1 MPMTTSASS
10 PRCSG
15 AITQWLFLL
24 LLIANLFFWGYQ
36 TFGRGPLVKPLDNHT
51 PLNRHKIQLL
61 TAAQAQRLTPVATPP
76 VCLEWGSFSEK
87 QAQQALQRLNQLQLG
102 NRLSWRK
109 SAASRTYWV
118 YIPPQNTRQAAILKL
133 KQVKAF
139 GITDGFIVQDG
150 TSWQNAISLG
160 VFKTQAA
167 ANHYERQ
174 LKSKGVHSATV
185 GPREPSAVK
194 TLFQIRGADDAVMKQ
209 LVRLKL
215 DFPGSTVKAVDCA
228 AFPRPAVAQ
237 AVTAAGG

>member
-1 MPMTTSASS
+1 MLMTTSAPS
-10 PRCSG
+10 PRCGG

-36 TFGRGPLVKPLDNHT
+36 TFGRSPLVKPLNDHT

-76 VCLEWGSFSEK
+76 VCLEWGSFSEN
-87 QAQQALQRLNQLQLG
+87 QAQQALQRLNQLHLG

-109 SAASRTYWV
+109 HNARRAYWV
-118 YIPPQNTRQAAILKL
+118 YIPPQSTRQAAILKL
-133 KQVKAF
+133 KQVRAF

-150 TSWQNAISLG
+150 ASWQNAISLG

-167 ANHYERQ
+167 ADNYERQ

-185 GPREPSAVK
+185 GPHEPAAAK
-194 TLFQIRGADDAVMKQ
+194 TVFQIRGADDATMKQ
-209 LVRLKL
+209 LVQLKL

-228 AFPRPAVAQ
+228 ALPHPAATP
-237 AVTAAGG
+237 AVTATGP